1 MKGVGYDLIAGIG
14 FALLTPL
21 VVVGFVIFWVVTAR
35 DREEHASFF
44 ESYARSRGL
53 AFEPAQGEWP
63 NRTSTTIT
71 WTNQAGAEMRLSVLG
86 REAKAKTRLTVR
98 PKETLFGELVAAPDP
113 ETYAK
118 LLLRERPK
126 GLADRVLDARVRR
139 AILGF
144 CQRDRVVVAYRR
156 GRFFLE
162 WPGRELNDARLDAA
176 RLVGDEL
183 AVAIEDAFAAT
194 GARRAA

>member
-1 MKGVGYDLIAGIG
+1 MGYDLLAGIG
-14 FALLTPL
+14 FAILTPL
-21 VVVGFVIFWVVTAR
+21 VVVGFVIFWIVTAK

-44 ESYARSRGL
+44 EAYARSRGL
-53 AFEPAQGEWP
+53 DFEPAQGEWP
-63 NRTSTTIT
+63 NRTSVAIT
-71 WTNQAGAEMRLSVLG
+71 WTNDAGAEMRLSVLG
-86 REAKAKTRLTVR
+86 REARAKTRLMVH
-98 PKETLFGELVAAPDP
+98 PKQTLFGELLAAPDP
-113 ETYAK
+113 KTYAT

-126 GLADRVLDARVRR
+126 GLGDRVLDARVRR

-144 CQRDRVVVAYRR
+144 CQRDRVVVVYRR

-176 RLVGDEL
+176 RIVGDAL
-183 AVAIEDAFAAT
+183 AVAIEEAFVAA